1 MLALT
6 RLLWPEIPVESRSEH
21 SPNRVVIDY
30 VMARRLPPVL
40 GTLES
45 VTRASRHIR
54 HGNFHVQRRT
64 RLMWSSRN
72 RWPANI
78 TTLGFPVENKM
89 QVTGGS
95 SGESHRQIIF
105 VVRFPK
111 ECA

>member
-1 MLALT
+1 
-6 RLLWPEIPVESRSEH
+6 
-21 SPNRVVIDY
+21 
-30 VMARRLPPVL
+30 
-40 GTLES
+40 
-45 VTRASRHIR
+45 
-54 HGNFHVQRRT
+54 
-64 RLMWSSRN
+64 MWSSRN